1 MNMIQICLDTMP
13 SATHDS
19 LYNLADSLSAN
30 HSKITLEA
38 INIALSSTRVNS
50 ILTAISILL
59 TLVSGFF
66 LWRTKCIENR
76 LIKKLS
82 RDQIMIYADD
92 FHEMININGTKLR
105 NITISPGR
113 PNKHLESVHTL
124 LNDYSKIRNRV
135 SASRKED
142 LNKSVEI
149 SLGLIVDAEA
159 GNKDGLA
166 ELISSL
172 TAIDRALQDEVDEL
186 QTGKKSKFKTK
197 ACTFFMYGKTDV
209 EQLCE

>member
-1 MNMIQICLDTMP
+1 MIKLFTV
-13 SATHDS
+13 SA
-19 LYNLADSLSAN
+19 
-30 HSKITLEA
+30 
-38 INIALSSTRVNS
+38 
-50 ILTAISILL
+50 
-59 TLVSGFF
+59 
-66 LWRTKCIENR
+66 
-76 LIKKLS
+76 
-82 RDQIMIYADD
+82 
-92 FHEMININGTKLR
+92 
-105 NITISPGR
+105 GR

-135 SASRKED
+135 SPRRKD
-142 LNKSVEI
+142 NLNKSVEI

-197 ACTFFMYGKTDV
+197 AYTFLVYGKTDM
-209 EQLCE
+209 EQFRG

>member
-1 MNMIQICLDTMP
+1 MNMILICLDTMP
-13 SATHDS
+13 NAINDS

-38 INIALSSTRVNS
+38 INVALSSTRINS

-59 TLVSGFF
+59 TLASGFSF
-66 LWRTKCIENR
+66 WRTKCIENR
-76 LIKKLS
+76 LIKKFN
-82 RDQIMIYADD
+82 RDKIMIYADD
-92 FHEMININGTKLR
+92 FHKMINVNGTKLR

-135 SASRKED
+135 SARRKED

-186 QTGKKSKFKTK
+186 RTGKKSKFKTK
-197 ACTFFMYGKTDV
+197 AYTFLMYGKTDV
-209 EQLCE
+209 ERFCE